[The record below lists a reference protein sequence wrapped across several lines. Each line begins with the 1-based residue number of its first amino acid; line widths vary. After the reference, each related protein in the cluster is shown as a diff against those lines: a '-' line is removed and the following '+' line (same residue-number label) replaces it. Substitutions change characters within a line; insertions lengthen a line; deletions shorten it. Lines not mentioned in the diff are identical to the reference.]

1 MAKQKEASAS
11 ERLQEL
17 IAERQ
22 RYEEWLAAL
31 ASRRDAAPAHV
42 LARVEEDYRGRIARL
57 GEELGARAGEL
68 KERIRSLSERVSVLR
83 KEESRRRDE
92 RAEAELR
99 TAVGEY
105 SPGQWAE
112 IAANADRDISALD
125 GDRKVIERE
134 LGDLQRVLAITT
146 GSPPPSSAAV
156 APTDATRTAPPHA
169 PRTAPPRQETVPAP
183 VSSSTA
189 TAVAPPAPPPAAVQ
203 RAQQEPAP
211 AAAPAAPARAAKP
224 APGKRSDPAQRQ
236 REGQEKTLMC
246 NECGTSNYPTE
257 WYCEACGAELSTL

>member
-1 MAKQKEASAS
+1 MAKQREASPS

-17 IAERQ
+17 IGERQ

-31 ASRRDAAPAHV
+31 SARRDAAPAHV

-68 KERIRSLSERVSVLR
+68 KDRIRALSERLSALK
-83 KEESRRRDE
+83 KEESKRRDE

-105 SPGQWAE
+105 SPGQWSE
-112 IAANADRDISALD
+112 IAASADRDLEALR
-125 GDRKVIERE
+125 GDRGVMERE
-134 LGDLQRVLAITT
+134 LSDLERVLAITT
-146 GSPPPSSAAV
+146 GSPPPASAAV
-156 APTDATRTAPPHA
+156 APADATRTAPPPKQPAAA
-169 PRTAPPRQETVPAP
+169 PT
-183 VSSSTA
+183 SSSTA
-189 TAVAPPAPPPAAVQ
+189 TAAAPPAPLAPPPAAV
-203 RAQQEPAP
+203 RAARPQPEPAS
-211 AAAPAAPARAAKP
+211 ATPAAPARAPKP

-246 NECGTSNYPTE
+246 NECGTANYPTE

>member
-1 MAKQKEASAS
+1 MAKQREASPS

-31 ASRRDAAPAHV
+31 SARRDAAPAHV

-57 GEELGARAGEL
+57 GDELGARAGEL
-68 KERIRSLSERVSVLR
+68 KERMRALSERLSALK
-83 KEESRRRDE
+83 KEESKRRDE

-105 SPGQWAE
+105 SPGQWSE
-112 IAANADRDISALD
+112 IAASADRDLEALQ
-125 GDRKVIERE
+125 GDRQVMERE
-134 LGDLQRVLAITT
+134 LSDLQRVLSITT
-146 GSPPPSSAAV
+146 GSPPPASAAV
-156 APTDATRTAPPHA
+156 APADATRTAPRPQHA
-169 PRTAPPRQETVPAP
+169 AAPA
-183 VSSSTA
+183 SSSTA
-189 TAVAPPAPPPAAVQ
+189 TAAAPPGPLAPPAAARPAKPQ
-203 RAQQEPAP
+203 PEP
-211 AAAPAAPARAAKP
+211 AAAAATIPARAPKP

-246 NECGTSNYPTE
+246 NECGTANYPTE

>member
-1 MAKQKEASAS
+1 MAKQKESS
-11 ERLQEL
+11 PTERLQEL

-31 ASRRDAAPAHV
+31 GSRRDAAPAHV

-68 KERIRSLSERVSVLR
+68 KERIRALSDRVSALK
-83 KEESRRRDE
+83 KEEAKRRDE

-105 SPGQWAE
+105 SPGQWSE
-112 IAANADRDISALD
+112 IAASADRDIGALE
-125 GDRKVIERE
+125 GDRQVMERE
-134 LGDLQRVLAITT
+134 LSDLQRVLSITT
-146 GSPPPSSAAV
+146 GPPPPAAGAV
-156 APTDATRTAPPHA
+156 APPDATRTARPTQQPAAA
-169 PRTAPPRQETVPAP
+169 PT
-183 VSSSTA
+183 SSSTA
-189 TAVAPPAPPPAAVQ
+189 TAAAPPAPAT
-203 RAQQEPAP
+203 
-211 AAAPAAPARAAKP
+211 PAAPALQPPKPQPEPVSAPAPTPARAPKP

-246 NECGTSNYPTE
+246 NECGTANYPTE

>member
-1 MAKQKEASAS
+1 MAKQREASPS

-31 ASRRDAAPAHV
+31 SARRDAAPAHV

-57 GEELGARAGEL
+57 GDELGARAGEL
-68 KERIRSLSERVSVLR
+68 KERMRALSERLSALK
-83 KEESRRRDE
+83 KEESKRRDE

-105 SPGQWAE
+105 SPGQWSE
-112 IAANADRDISALD
+112 IAASADRDLEALQ
-125 GDRKVIERE
+125 GDRQVMERE
-134 LGDLQRVLAITT
+134 LSDLQRVLSITT
-146 GSPPPSSAAV
+146 GSPPPAAAAV
-156 APTDATRTAPPHA
+156 APADATRTAPRPQHA
-169 PRTAPPRQETVPAP
+169 AAPA
-183 VSSSTA
+183 SSSTA
-189 TAVAPPAPPPAAVQ
+189 TAAASTGPLAPPAAV
-203 RAQQEPAP
+203 RPAKPEP
-211 AAAPAAPARAAKP
+211 AAAAATAPARAPKP

-246 NECGTSNYPTE
+246 NECGTANYPTE

>member
-1 MAKQKEASAS
+1 MAKQKESS
-11 ERLQEL
+11 PTERLQEL
-17 IAERQ
+17 ISERQ

-31 ASRRDAAPAHV
+31 SSRRDAAPAHV

-68 KERIRSLSERVSVLR
+68 KERIRVLSDRVSALK
-83 KEESRRRDE
+83 KEEAKRRDE

-105 SPGQWAE
+105 SPGQWSE
-112 IAANADRDISALD
+112 IAASADRDIGALD
-125 GDRKVIERE
+125 GDRQVMERE
-134 LGDLQRVLAITT
+134 LSDLQRVLSITT
-146 GSPPPSSAAV
+146 GPPPAAAAV
-156 APTDATRTAPPHA
+156 APPDATRTARPTQQPAAA
-169 PRTAPPRQETVPAP
+169 PT
-183 VSSSTA
+183 SSSTA
-189 TAVAPPAPPPAAVQ
+189 TAAAPPAPATPPPAALQ
-203 RAQQEPAP
+203 PPKPRPEPVSAP
-211 AAAPAAPARAAKP
+211 AAAPARAPKP

-246 NECGTSNYPTE
+246 NECGTANYPTE

>member
-1 MAKQKEASAS
+1 MAKQRDASPT

-31 ASRRDAAPAHV
+31 SARRDAAPAHV

-68 KERIRSLSERVSVLR
+68 KDRIRSLSDRLGALK
-83 KEESRRRDE
+83 KEESKRRDE

-105 SPGQWAE
+105 SPGQWSE
-112 IAANADRDISALD
+112 IAASADRDLEALQ
-125 GDRKVIERE
+125 GDRQVMERE
-134 LGDLQRVLAITT
+134 LSDLQRVLSITT
-146 GSPPPSSAAV
+146 GSPPPASGSV
-156 APTDATRTAPPHA
+156 APADATLTAPP
-169 PRTAPPRQETVPAP
+169 PARP
-183 VSSSTA
+183 
-189 TAVAPPAPPPAAVQ
+189 APPAPTSSSTPTAAAPPAPLAPPAAAVRTPRPQ
-203 RAQQEPAP
+203 PEAVSAT
-211 AAAPAAPARAAKP
+211 PAAPARAPKP

-246 NECGTSNYPTE
+246 NECGTANYPTE

>member
-1 MAKQKEASAS
+1 MAKQKESS
-11 ERLQEL
+11 PTERLQEL

-31 ASRRDAAPAHV
+31 SARRDAAPAHV

-68 KERIRSLSERVSVLR
+68 KERIRTLSERVSALR

-105 SPGQWAE
+105 SPGQWSE
-112 IAANADRDISALD
+112 IAASADRDIAALE
-125 GDRKVIERE
+125 GDRQVMERE
-134 LGDLQRVLAITT
+134 LSDLQRVLSITT
-146 GSPPPSSAAV
+146 GSPPPASGAV
-156 APTDATRTAPPHA
+156 APPDATRTSPPPQQPAAAP
-169 PRTAPPRQETVPAP
+169 T
-183 VSSSTA
+183 SSSTA
-189 TAVAPPAPPPAAVQ
+189 TAAAPPAPAAPQPAALRPPKPQ
-203 RAQQEPAP
+203 PEPVS
-211 AAAPAAPARAAKP
+211 AAPAASARAPKP

-246 NECGTSNYPTE
+246 NECGTANYPTE

>member
-1 MAKQKEASAS
+1 MAKQRDASPT

-22 RYEEWLAAL
+22 QYEEWLAAL
-31 ASRRDAAPAHV
+31 SARRDAAPAHV

-57 GEELGARAGEL
+57 GDELGARAGEL
-68 KERIRSLSERVSVLR
+68 KDRIRSLSDRLTALK
-83 KEESRRRDE
+83 KEESKRRDE

-105 SPGQWAE
+105 SPGQWSE
-112 IAANADRDISALD
+112 IAASADRDLEALQ
-125 GDRKVIERE
+125 GDRQVMERE
-134 LGDLQRVLAITT
+134 LSDLQRVLSITT
-146 GSPPPSSAAV
+146 GSPPPASGAV
-156 APTDATRTAPPHA
+156 APPDATRTAPP
-169 PRTAPPRQETVPAP
+169 PQPAP
-183 VSSSTA
+183 TSSSTA
-189 TAVAPPAPPPAAVQ
+189 TAAAPPAPLAPPAAAV
-203 RAQQEPAP
+203 RAPKPQPQPASAP
-211 AAAPAAPARAAKP
+211 AAAPARSPKP

-246 NECGTSNYPTE
+246 NECGTANYPTE

>member
-1 MAKQKEASAS
+1 MAKQRESSPS

-17 IAERQ
+17 ISERQ

-31 ASRRDAAPAHV
+31 SSRRDAAPAHV

-57 GEELGARAGEL
+57 GDELGARAGEL
-68 KERIRSLSERVSVLR
+68 KERIRDLSERLAALQ

-112 IAANADRDISALD
+112 IAANADRDINALEGD
-125 GDRKVIERE
+125 GQIMERE
-134 LGDLQRVLAITT
+134 LSDLQRVLSITT
-146 GSPPPSSAAV
+146 GSAPPPAAAV
-156 APTDATRTAPPHA
+156 ARPDATRTAPPQ
-169 PRTAPPRQETVPAP
+169 RQAAPAP
-183 VSSSTA
+183 TSSSTA
-189 TAVAPPAPPPAAVQ
+189 TAAASAPAVERAIQPPKPRPEPVSAAPPAPV
-203 RAQQEPAP
+203 
-211 AAAPAAPARAAKP
+211 RAAKP

-246 NECGTSNYPTE
+246 NECGTANYPTE

>member
-1 MAKQKEASAS
+1 MAKQREASPS

-31 ASRRDAAPAHV
+31 SARRDAAPAHV

-57 GEELGARAGEL
+57 GDELGARAGEL
-68 KERIRSLSERVSVLR
+68 KERMRALSERLSALK
-83 KEESRRRDE
+83 KEESKRRDE

-105 SPGQWAE
+105 SPGQWSE
-112 IAANADRDISALD
+112 IAASADRDLEALQ
-125 GDRKVIERE
+125 GDRQVMERE
-134 LGDLQRVLAITT
+134 LSDLQRVLSITT
-146 GSPPPSSAAV
+146 GSPPPASAAV
-156 APTDATRTAPPHA
+156 APADATRTAPRPQHA
-169 PRTAPPRQETVPAP
+169 AAPA
-183 VSSSTA
+183 SSSTA
-189 TAVAPPAPPPAAVQ
+189 TAAAPPGPLAPPAAV
-203 RAQQEPAP
+203 RPAKPEP
-211 AAAPAAPARAAKP
+211 AAAAATAPARAPKP

-246 NECGTSNYPTE
+246 NECGTANYPTE